1 MYSVLKKELESLEN
15 QINNYYEEV
24 EEDL

>member
-1 MYSVLKKELESLEN
+1 MYSVLKKGLESLEN